1 MQNAAQE
8 AREILS
14 AENANS
20 FRGRLR
26 AKLLAWGLGSLERFY
41 KLIGGKQ
48 NIWPPTRKSAPLLSL
63 FWGTIVALI
72 YLQVRETRNK
82 AVVQVEELRRE
93 YAMSSLQNIVT
104 NEYARVED
112 HKQKEQSLRELG
124 MDAALAESMTR
135 KQIKEVK
142 TERTEARKRARAE
155 KRAAG
160 LQLTHQELADEANEE
175 ADRKAELAKTADQ
188 RAADDLDDKIEP
200 PAEKLFELVFDE
212 IEHSPITSIGV
223 PEDDPYFNEGMRLLR
238 IRVNEE
244 MREAIDKT
252 REARRYT
259 AGMSGKSASQASQ
272 DGGAKDL
279 YRYLDGS
286 RMVKRAR
293 FAKDQVRK
301 GLKGK
306 HREFNRQA
314 IRELDALVKESLRFS
329 KQIGAEQK
337 AAAQKIWQLLKPW
350 QAMYWSGTIIRC
362 FAGVSWGFWYGR
374 IMSLPSVVLAHADP
388 AVALQQAGS
397 QSILMFVWFLFN
409 WPLDQIAHQLV
420 NNTQAHF
427 TLGLRDAV
435 MESILFQD
443 REFFDFNQAGAL
455 QERLNHDT
463 GVLAHNIIRQPADF
477 LQAVCQVVA
486 KGGFVYSVSPSL
498 FKMTIAVPVPLTTC
512 LCWASIEYLRSLH
525 RKIHK
530 VNEVAASGTIDIL
543 KEVTTVRQFAMEDR
557 EHHRYSTTN
566 LFRRI
571 LERRLAASDR
581 FTWGMI
587 GAGFWGTQILV
598 TYMGLREIIY
608 PIPGMRPV
616 SVADLVTVGVALHD
630 IMWNMRYLADL
641 IPELMKLEEP
651 IQRVAA
657 TLDARPIIEPHPNT
671 RDNGK
676 PVGIRPSQIKGH
688 LVFENIKFTYPTER
702 QKPVLRGFSMEVK
715 PGQKVAC
722 VGKAGCG
729 KSTSIGILQRL
740 YDVDEGLVTID
751 GIPIGD
757 YDVHHLRRCIGIVA
771 QDNVL
776 FSMSIKEN
784 ITYGMGQGHL
794 PMPTDEEIWEMC
806 EKCNAKEFIESFPN
820 LLNTHVGEK
829 GVKLSGGQKQRI
841 AIVRA
846 MIRKPTILLLDEATS
861 ALDPVNEKVVQRALD
876 RMMLE
881 FSGVAIVIAHRLT
894 TIKNCDNI
902 IVMEKGQKV
911 EEGTHEELM
920 RIQVIKDEDDTV
932 VQGYF
937 HNQWDTQMGEETFGD
952 VSHMNDEQLSQK
964 KVWWAQQI
972 EEVEKE
978 VQKRGLTVSQLRRLE
993 PRTSGDRVVSDSE
1006 DEEEEEEESEDASE
1020 GDDIFVSDYRKG
1032 PAGNYRAADYRAADD
1047 YRRAEEA
1054 EEEAGDEPGD
1064 YRRGYD

>member
-1 MQNAAQE
+1 MEDAAKA
-8 AREILS
+8 ARESI
-14 AENANS
+14 AADAANS
-20 FRGRLR
+20 LVGRIQARLE
-26 AKLLAWGLGSLERFY
+26 KFGMNSLERFF

-48 NIWPPTRKSAPLLSL
+48 NIWPPTRRSAPLLTF
-63 FWGTIVALI
+63 FWATIVACI
-72 YLQVRETRNK
+72 YAMVRETRSK
-82 AVVQVEELRRE
+82 AVEQVEELRRE

-104 NEYARVED
+104 NEHARVVE
-112 HKQKEQSLRELG
+112 HKDKEQALRELG
-124 MDAALAESMTR
+124 MDPALAVNMTR
-135 KQIKEVK
+135 KQIKEHK
-142 TERTEARKRARAE
+142 QERTEKRRRERAD
-155 KRAAG
+155 K
-160 LQLTHQELADEANEE
+160 QLKGIPLSHQELADEANEE
-175 ADRKAELAKTADQ
+175 AERKAEKAKTADQ

-223 PEDDPYFNEGMRLLR
+223 PGDDPYFLEGMRLLR
-238 IRVNEE
+238 IRTNDE

-259 AGMSGKSASQASQ
+259 AGLEGKSASQAAQ
-272 DGGAKDL
+272 EGGAKDL
-279 YRYLDGS
+279 YRYTDGS

-293 FAKDQVRK
+293 FAKEQVRK
-301 GLKGK
+301 GLKGQ
-306 HREFNRQA
+306 HPEFNRQA
-314 IRELDALVKESLRFS
+314 IRELDALVKESLRYS

-350 QAMYWSGTIIRC
+350 QALYWSGTLIRC

-374 IMSLPSVVLAHADP
+374 IMSLPSIVLTDAP
-388 AVALQQAGS
+388 PEVALVEAGR
-397 QSILMFVWFLFN
+397 QSLLMFVWFLFN
-409 WPLDQIAHQLV
+409 WPLDQIAHQLI
-420 NNTQAHF
+420 NNTQAFF

-435 MESILFQD
+435 MESILYQD

-463 GVLAHNIIRQPADF
+463 GMLSHNIIRQPADF
-477 LQAVCQVVA
+477 LQAICQVVS
-486 KGGFVYSVSPSL
+486 KGGFIYHVSPSL
-498 FKMTIAVPVPLTTC
+498 FKASIALPVPLTTC
-512 LCWASIEYLRSLH
+512 LCWASIEYLRKLH

-543 KEVTTVRQFAMEDR
+543 KEVTTVRQFAMEEK
-557 EHHRYSTTN
+557 EHQRYSTTN

-571 LERRLAASDR
+571 LERRLATSDR

-608 PIPGMRPV
+608 PIPGMRRVQVP
-616 SVADLVTVGVALHD
+616 DLVTVGIALHD

-641 IPELMKLEEP
+641 IPELMKMEEP

-657 TLDARPIIEPHPNT
+657 TLDATPLIEPHPNT
-671 RDNGK
+671 RNRAPGIK
-676 PVGIRPSQIKGH
+676 PQQFKGH
-688 LVFENIKFTYPTER
+688 LVFDNVRFTYPTER

-740 YDVDEGLVTID
+740 YDVDEGQVTID
-751 GIPIGD
+751 GIPISD

-794 PMPTDEEIWEMC
+794 PMPTDEEIWAIC

-841 AIVRA
+841 AIARA
-846 MIRKPTILLLDEATS
+846 MIRAPTILLLDEATS

-876 RMMLE
+876 TMMHE
-881 FSGVAIVIAHRLT
+881 FHGVAIVIAHRLT
-894 TIKNCDNI
+894 TVRNCDNI

-920 RIQVIKDEDDTV
+920 RIQVIKDEDDLV

-937 HNQWDTQMGEETFGD
+937 HNQWDTQVNTRFD
-952 VSHMNDEQLSQK
+952 
-964 KVWWAQQI
+964 
-972 EEVEKE
+972 
-978 VQKRGLTVSQLRRLE
+978 
-993 PRTSGDRVVSDSE
+993 SDSI
-1006 DEEEEEEESEDASE
+1006 STALQS
-1020 GDDIFVSDYRKG
+1020 VRCWRVWLHRKRKRKALFG
-1032 PAGNYRAADYRAADD
+1032 LPRHA
-1047 YRRAEEA
+1047 
-1054 EEEAGDEPGD
+1054 
-1064 YRRGYD
+1064 